1 MNCGGDVYDEDHFQR
16 SMMIKINIDIPKS
29 CWDCPF
35 NFPTFGYSW
44 CCLKIEYSWTET
56 GEKPDWCPL
65 EECEE
70 E

>member
-1 MNCGGDVYDEDHFQR
+1 
-16 SMMIKINIDIPKS
+16 MIKINIDMPKS
-29 CWDCPF
+29 YWNCPF
-35 NFPTFGYSW
+35 NFSICGYSW
-44 CCLKIEYSWTET
+44 CCLKIEYSWTGT